1 MDTNKIFTDFC
12 NALSRR
18 TRNLT
23 EDNIRYYWFANMLKQ
38 DSDLNHYCLEEQYN
52 PNLCKNINLGHAE
65 LDLHYDASSNVIGS
79 GVGSDNLC
87 FEMKL
92 HRFTGSTLTYTENVG
107 KVINDLRRLGAIT
120 LPVSRKLF
128 LYVTDDAMETHL
140 LKATAGINSLPTYRS
155 QVSALFSLAPGQ
167 AISLTFSASQVPVTF
182 WREAAK
188 SVPIPHPAS
197 SFSLN
202 LKLLDSATI
211 QCPAATCPTQDSSIP
226 IPASST
232 PDIHIRLFEVK

>member
-12 NALSRR
+12 NALSQR
-18 TRNLT
+18 TKSLT

-38 DSDLNHYCLEEQYN
+38 DSELDNYCLEEQYN
-52 PNLCKNINLGHAE
+52 PNLCQAFNLGHAE
-65 LDLHYDASSNVIGS
+65 LDLHYEGGI
-79 GVGSDNLC
+79 DNLC

-107 KVINDLRRLGAIT
+107 KAINDLRRLGAIT
-120 LPVSRKLF
+120 LPGSRKLF
-128 LYVTDDAMETHL
+128 LYVTDGAMEAHL

-155 QVSALFSLAPGQ
+155 QVSALFSLVPGQ
-167 AISLTFSASQVPVTF
+167 AISLTVSASQVPATF

-211 QCPAATCPTQDSSIP
+211 QCPAASCQTQDSSIP
-226 IPASST
+226 MPASSS
-232 PDIHIRLFEVK
+232 PDLHIRLFEVK

>member
-1 MDTNKIFTDFC
+1 MNTNKIFTDFC

-38 DSDLNHYCLEEQYN
+38 DSELDNYCLEEQYN
-52 PNLCKNINLGHAE
+52 PNLCQTLNLGHAE
-65 LDLHYDASSNVIGS
+65 LDLHYEGGI
-79 GVGSDNLC
+79 DNLC

-167 AISLTFSASQVPVTF
+167 AISLTFSASQVPATF

-202 LKLLDSATI
+202 LKLLDSSTI
-211 QCPAATCPTQDSSIP
+211 QCPAASCQTQDSSIP
-226 IPASST
+226 MPASSS
-232 PDIHIRLFEVK
+232 PDLHIRLFEVK